1 MRASFF
7 LSNRCFYVFLHPVM
21 NEIVYLPNQNE
32 TAIAFVKRV
41 VAEQSDREPLR
52 IVVQLVEIALG
63 ELQGRP
69 CEVSVTVSKQLR
81 SNGLP

>member
-1 MRASFF
+1 
-7 LSNRCFYVFLHPVM
+7 M

-41 VAEQSDREPLR
+41 VAEQTDREPLR
-52 IVVQLVEIALG
+52 IVVQLLEIALG

-69 CEVSVTVSKQLR
+69 CEVSDSFEATVYLGAPSWR
-81 SNGLP
+81 

>member
-1 MRASFF
+1 
-7 LSNRCFYVFLHPVM
+7 M
-21 NEIVYLPNQNE
+21 NEIVYLPNEGE
-32 TAIAFVKRV
+32 TVMAFIKRV

-69 CEVSVTVSKQLR
+69 CEVSVTVS
-81 SNGLP
+81 NGIEAELYLEAPSWR

>member
-1 MRASFF
+1 
-7 LSNRCFYVFLHPVM
+7 M
-21 NEIVYLPNQNE
+21 NEIVYLPNQDE

-52 IVVQLVEIALG
+52 IVVQLLEIALG

-69 CEVSVTVSKQLR
+69 CEVSVTAR
-81 SNGLP
+81 SNGLPWRSVMAVNLLITV

>member
-1 MRASFF
+1 
-7 LSNRCFYVFLHPVM
+7 M
-21 NEIVYLPNQNE
+21 NEIVYLPNKNE
-32 TAIAFVKRV
+32 KAIAFVKRV

-69 CEVSVTVSKQLR
+69 CEVSVTASKQRFTLALR
-81 SNGLP
+81 HGGKPIDNRMCEISI

>member
-1 MRASFF
+1 
-7 LSNRCFYVFLHPVM
+7 M
-21 NEIVYLPNQNE
+21 NEIVYLPNQDE

-52 IVVQLVEIALG
+52 IVVQLLEIALG

-69 CEVSVTVSKQLR
+69 CEVSVTA
-81 SNGLP
+81 

>member
-1 MRASFF
+1 
-7 LSNRCFYVFLHPVM
+7 M
-21 NEIVYLPNQNE
+21 NEIVYLPNEGE
-32 TAIAFVKRV
+32 TVMAFIKRV

-69 CEVSVTVSKQLR
+69 CEVCVTASKQRFTLTLR
-81 SNGLP
+81 HGGKMVDG